1 MSGFILFQFPGM
13 FSIVQFLYL
22 IDVFISIF
30 KKVQGFVTAL
40 SYNSMTILQR
50 ILFFWP
56 PKIMGSATFN
66 ELKLLY
72 NFE

>member
-1 MSGFILFQFPGM
+1 MKWTI
-13 FSIVQFLYL
+13 
-22 IDVFISIF
+22 FISIF

-50 ILFFWP
+50 ILFWP

-66 ELKLLY
+66 ELKLFY